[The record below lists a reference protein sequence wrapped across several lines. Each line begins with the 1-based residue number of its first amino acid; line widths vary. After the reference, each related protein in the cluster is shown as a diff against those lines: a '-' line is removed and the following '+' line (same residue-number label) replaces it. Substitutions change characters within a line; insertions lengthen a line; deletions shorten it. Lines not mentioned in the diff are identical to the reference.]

1 MTWNRRQFISLSAG
15 LLLGACA
22 SGSRSPETSGDR
34 IITFWTMQLKPTF
47 DDYMTE
53 LIAEFEQQNPDTRIE
68 WVDVPWGEMENKI
81 LTAIAANSGP
91 DVVNL
96 NPQFATKLAEKGALV
111 DVETQLTPE
120 QKAAYFPNIWKAN
133 RLGDVT
139 FALPWYVATD
149 ITIYNRQ
156 IFEQAGLDPDN
167 PPKTYEDLAEV
178 AAQIKQNTGKYA
190 FMLTMDGGQVL
201 ESMVQMGMT
210 LVTPDGKAGFDNEAG
225 RAAFQYWVDLFQQEL
240 LPREMLTAGHRRA
253 IELYQAGELAMLLTG
268 PQFLQ
273 QIEEN
278 APAIAAVTDV
288 SKQISGFAGAKSAS
302 VMNVAISEASAHVDE
317 ALDFAAFLTNDI
329 NQLEFSKIGNLLPST
344 IETAREPYFTAP
356 EDIPTSNARIISAEQ
371 LPQSEVLVPP
381 LAGLDRLRTIMY
393 EELQLA
399 MLDERSTREAIA
411 SAKNSWDSRA

>member
-1 MTWNRRQFISLSAG
+1 
-15 LLLGACA
+15 
-22 SGSRSPETSGDR
+22 
-34 IITFWTMQLKPTF
+34 
-47 DDYMTE
+47 
-53 LIAEFEQQNPDTRIE
+53 
-68 WVDVPWGEMENKI
+68 
-81 LTAIAANSGP
+81 
-91 DVVNL
+91 
-96 NPQFATKLAEKGALV
+96 
-111 DVETQLTPE
+111 
-120 QKAAYFPNIWKAN
+120 
-133 RLGDVT
+133 
-139 FALPWYVATD
+139 
-149 ITIYNRQ
+149 
-156 IFEQAGLDPDN
+156 
-167 PPKTYEDLAEV
+167 
-178 AAQIKQNTGKYA
+178 
-190 FMLTMDGGQVL
+190 
-201 ESMVQMGMT
+201 MT
-210 LVTPDGKAGFDNEAG
+210 LVTPNGKAGFDNEAG